1 MKRLTLIISLLS
13 LFTSA
18 YCQGVYEVVTSLK
31 NINIDDTFIIYGKQ
45 KSDVSTNAMFGDQ
58 SGNFMA
64 VSELYS
70 SQVNGN
76 QIYIHREQ
84 NQKST
89 PAEFKLVPV
98 GSETN
103 LYMLKLAQEDKYLY
117 NESSNYLVKEDYNTA
132 NNEKGYWT
140 LAESSYDGVCM
151 KNKKNSKQ
159 YKYIYYYKEKFGAY
173 ENTTSQ
179 NTLGVL
185 CRKITNAVA
194 VRISSSVNYTATAL
208 PSDADFTTGNVGLT
222 AFIVSDVSSNSVT
235 LKEVDNA
242 ASGEGVVLFDNKQG
256 KMFYPIYPSTQSLT
270 PHDDNLLQTST
281 VEIVGDEKTI
291 YALGNKSNGV
301 GFYKVR
307 KGVPVPLTKPY
318 LKITNSALNSKDY
331 IGFAE
336 ADDED
341 VVTGIRNNSNAESRQ
356 PVWYN
361 LKGQKVSKPHK
372 GIFVCNGKKIVVE

>member
-45 KSDVSTNAMFGDQ
+45 KSVVSTNAMYGDQ

-98 GSETN
+98 GSETS

-117 NESSNYLVKEDYNTA
+117 NNESSNYLVKEDYNTA
-132 NNEKGYWT
+132 NNANGYWS
-140 LAESSYDGVCM
+140 LAESSYKGVCM

-159 YKYIYYYKEKFGAY
+159 YIYCYKEKFGAY

-185 CRKITNAVA
+185 CRKITDAVA
-194 VRISSSVNYTATAL
+194 VKISSSVNYTATAL

-235 LKEVDNA
+235 LKEVDKA
-242 ASGEGVVLFDNKQG
+242 ASGEGVVLFDNKQK

-270 PHDDNLLQTST
+270 PHDDNLLKTST
-281 VEIVGDEKTI
+281 VEVVGDEKTI

>member
-1 MKRLTLIISLLS
+1 MKSLPLIISLLS

-18 YCQGVYEVVTSLK
+18 YCQGVYEVITSLD

-45 KSDVSTNAMFGDQ
+45 KSVVSTNAMYGDQ
-58 SGNFMA
+58 SENFMA
-64 VSELYS
+64 VSKLYP
-70 SQVNGN
+70 SQVDGN
-76 QIYIHREQ
+76 HIYIHREQ
-84 NQKST
+84 DQKST

-117 NESSNYLVKEDYNTA
+117 NKSSNYLVKEDYNTA
-132 NNEKGYWT
+132 NNANGYWS
-140 LAESSYDGVCM
+140 LATSSYKGVCM
-151 KNKKNSKQ
+151 KNKNSGYFIYC
-159 YKYIYYYKEKFGAY
+159 YKDIKFGAY
-173 ENTTSQ
+173 STNQ

-185 CRKITNAVA
+185 CRKITDAVA
-194 VRISSSVNYTATAL
+194 VKISSSVNYTATAL
-208 PSDADFTTGNVGLT
+208 PSDADFTEGNVGLT
-222 AFIVSDVSSNSVT
+222 AFIVSDVSSNCVT
-235 LKEVDNA
+235 LKEVENA

-291 YALGNKSNGV
+291 YALGNKSNVV
-301 GFYKVR
+301 GFYKVQ

-361 LKGQKVSKPHK
+361 LRGQKVSKPHK

>member
-1 MKRLTLIISLLS
+1 MKRLPLIISLLS

-18 YCQGVYEVVTSLK
+18 YCQGVYEVVTCLDD
-31 NINIDDTFIIYGKQ
+31 INIDDTFIIYGKQ
-45 KSDVSTNAMFGDQ
+45 KSVVSTNAMYGDQ
-58 SGNFMA
+58 SGDFMA
-64 VSELYS
+64 VSKLYS
-70 SQVNGN
+70 YQVDGN

-84 NQKST
+84 DQKST

-98 GSETN
+98 SGKTN

-117 NESSNYLVKEDYNTA
+117 NNESSNYLVKEDYNTA
-132 NNEKGYWT
+132 NNEKGYWS
-140 LAESSYDGVCM
+140 LATSSYDGVCM
-151 KNKKNSKQ
+151 KNKNSGYFIYC
-159 YKYIYYYKEKFGAY
+159 YKDIKFGAY
-173 ENTTSQ
+173 TTSQ

-235 LKEVDNA
+235 LKEVDKA

-270 PHDDNLLQTST
+270 PHDGNLLRTST
-281 VEIVGDEKTI
+281 VEVVGDEKTI

-318 LKITNSALNSKDY
+318 LKISNSTLNSKDY

-361 LKGQKVSKPHK
+361 LRGQKVSKPHK

>member
-1 MKRLTLIISLLS
+1 MKRLPLIISLLS

-45 KSDVSTNAMFGDQ
+45 KSDVSTNAMYGDQ
-58 SGNFMA
+58 SGDFMA
-64 VSELYS
+64 VSKLYS
-70 SQVNGN
+70 YQVDGN

-84 NQKST
+84 DQKST

-98 GSETN
+98 SGKTN

-117 NESSNYLVKEDYNTA
+117 NKTSNSLTKEDYNTD
-132 NNEKGYWT
+132 NKEKGYWS
-140 LAESSYDGVCM
+140 LATSSDYGAVCM
-151 KNKKNSKQ
+151 KNKNSGHFIYC
-159 YKYIYYYKEKFGAY
+159 YKDIKFGAY
-173 ENTTSQ
+173 STNQ
-179 NTLGVL
+179 KTLGVL

-194 VRISSSVNYTATAL
+194 VRISPSVYYTATVL
-208 PSDADFTTGNVGLT
+208 PSDADFTTGDVGLT

-235 LKEVDNA
+235 LKEVDKA
-242 ASGEGVVLFDNKQG
+242 ASGEGVVLFDNKQE
-256 KMFYPIYPSTQSLT
+256 KMFYPIYPSTQTLT
-270 PHDDNLLQTST
+270 PHDDNLLKTST
-281 VEIVGDEKTI
+281 VEVVGDEKTI

-318 LKITNSALNSKDY
+318 LKISNSTLNSKDY

>member
-1 MKRLTLIISLLS
+1 MKRLPLIISLLS

-18 YCQGVYEVVTSLK
+18 YCQGVYKVVTSLDS
-31 NINIDDTFIIYGKQ
+31 INIDDTFIIYGKQ
-45 KSDVSTNAMFGDQ
+45 KSYVSTNAMYGDQDQ
-58 SGNFMA
+58 SGDFMA
-64 VSELYS
+64 VSKLYRY
-70 SQVNGN
+70 QVDGN
-76 QIYIHREQ
+76 HIYIHREQ
-84 NQKST
+84 DQKST

-98 GSETN
+98 SGKTN

-117 NESSNYLVKEDYNTA
+117 NKSSNYLVKEDYNTA
-132 NNEKGYWT
+132 NNANGYWS
-140 LAESSYDGVCM
+140 LATSSYKGVCM
-151 KNKKNSKQ
+151 KNKNSG
-159 YKYIYYYKEKFGAY
+159 YFIYCYKEKFGAY

-179 NTLGVL
+179 TTLGVL

-194 VRISSSVNYTATAL
+194 VRISPSVYYTATVL
-208 PSDADFTTGNVGLT
+208 PSDADFTTGDVGLT

-235 LKEVDNA
+235 LKEVDKA
-242 ASGEGVVLFDNKQG
+242 ASGEGVVLFDNKQE
-256 KMFYPIYPSTQSLT
+256 KMFYPIYPSTQTLT
-270 PHDDNLLQTST
+270 PHDDNLLKTST
-281 VEIVGDEKTI
+281 VEVVGDEKTI